1 VGGQDSYGLFSANR
15 TTGLLFHLVT
25 LTKYRCFQA
34 LPTNK
39 ALFMAENRAA
49 PPPKIHAIPI
59 AIPATGLQSNTCPN
73 EPEPY
78 SASLGLNCYAAF
90 LLFLFTSTISFSMI
104 TGNSPNTTVA
114 NIQTDFR

>member
-15 TTGLLFHLVT
+15 TTGLLFDLVT

-39 ALFMAENRAA
+39 ALVMAENRAA

-59 AIPATGLQSNTCPN
+59 AIPLPGLQSNTCPN

-78 SASLGLNCYAAF
+78 SASLGLNCWQQYF
-90 LLFLFTSTISFSMI
+90 FHFHSEI
-104 TGNSPNTTVA
+104 TGVRPISSSL
-114 NIQTDFR
+114 FRALTINFATFFG

>member
-39 ALFMAENRAA
+39 ALFMAENRAV

-59 AIPATGLQSNTCPN
+59 AIPAAG
-73 EPEPY
+73 
-78 SASLGLNCYAAF
+78 ASVQHL
-90 LLFLFTSTISFSMI
+90 
-104 TGNSPNTTVA
+104 P
-114 NIQTDFR
+114 Q

>member
-1 VGGQDSYGLFSANR
+1 MSKLTKNYCWLNTRPNSAKTLMTQYQLHNYGSLSNTYQTNALPVGGQDSYGLFSANR
-15 TTGLLFHLVT
+15 TAGLLFHLVT

-59 AIPATGLQSNTCPN
+59 AIPATG
-73 EPEPY
+73 
-78 SASLGLNCYAAF
+78 ASVQHL
-90 LLFLFTSTISFSMI
+90 
-104 TGNSPNTTVA
+104 P
-114 NIQTDFR
+114 Q

>member
-1 VGGQDSYGLFSANR
+1 MSKLTKNYGWLNTRPNASKTLLAQSRPQNCGSLSNTYQTNVPQAANQDSYGLFSANR

-39 ALFMAENRAA
+39 ALFMAENRAV

-59 AIPATGLQSNTCPN
+59 AMSATG
-73 EPEPY
+73 
-78 SASLGLNCYAAF
+78 ASVQHL
-90 LLFLFTSTISFSMI
+90 
-104 TGNSPNTTVA
+104 P
-114 NIQTDFR
+114 Q